1 MLPTGGWGGYTASL
15 AVHWRSFGHLSRE
28 SEAEMEMETKTES
41 ESESHTAWVEGSIEE
56 LPPGFKAQ
64 FITKTT
70 GRVPRARLRL

>member
-28 SEAEMEMETKTES
+28 SEAEMETKTES
-41 ESESHTAWVEGSIEE
+41 ESESHTVWVEGSIEE